1 MASETEMVIRRLLL
15 LAGLCAAAAG
25 CELTEVVTP
34 PGEDVLVV
42 EAVLRADARP
52 QHFLLHRSLDGR
64 VMGGAPGAAVSV
76 ITSEGAEVL
85 FREDAAG
92 ACARWLEEADTATA
106 SDLDVRATCYTS
118 PAEAGAWVVAGKEYE
133 LRIETADGRRVRG
146 RTRVPGAFD
155 FRLPLAPSDSVEGV
169 PYCTL
174 APDSVLRLVW
184 SSSPGAWVYLASLDI
199 FGLGAAL
206 AERGIEDIPEPLRL
220 TGISISEADTTLI
233 LPTQFG
239 VFERAELD
247 QTLLRALQGGLPPG
261 VWGQVVIAAFDRNL
275 VNAVRGG
282 AFNPSGNVRIS
293 SVVGDGVGVFG
304 SLVPLSL
311 AVAVAEDASSRCRGL
326 PL

>member
-1 MASETEMVIRRLLL
+1 MAIRRMLL
-15 LAGLCAAAAG
+15 LAGFCVAAAG

-34 PGEDVLVV
+34 PGEDILVI
-42 EAVLRADARP
+42 EAVLRADSRP

-64 VMGGAPGAAVSV
+64 VVGGAPGAAVSV
-76 ITSEGAEVL
+76 ITPEGAEVV

-92 ACARWLEEADTATA
+92 ACARWLEEGDSA
-106 SDLDVRATCYTS
+106 SDSDLEVQATCYTS
-118 PAEAGAWVVAGKEYE
+118 PEEAGTWVVAGEEYQ

-146 RTRVPGAFD
+146 RTRVPGAFA
-155 FRLPLAPSDSVEGV
+155 FRSPLPPRDSVEGV

-174 APDSVLRLVW
+174 APGSVLRLVW
-184 SSSPGAWVYLASLDI
+184 SSSPGAWVYLASLDV
-199 FGLGAAL
+199 FGLRAAL
-206 AERGIEDIPEPLRL
+206 AERGIDDIPEPVRL
-220 TGISISEADTTLI
+220 TGISISESDTTLI

-247 QTLLRALQGGLPPG
+247 QTLLRALQGGLPQG
-261 VWGQVVIAAFDRNL
+261 VRGEVVIAAFDRNL

-311 AVAVAEDASSRCRGL
+311 TVAVAEDGGSRCRDL